1 MTLLEK
7 RGTGGEE
14 GRKDEPGEEGR
25 RQWGEDGGAGL
36 PHPGVRLHGV
46 IAAAVQWGPGV
57 LGCCSGKGHAAGLGR
72 VVESPDVSESKA
84 VPGSGHGTRDSELL
98 GGASPLVRCSGGE
111 TRFIWEASR
120 VSPGDDYLL
129 VTVFVEIENSEVE
142 GERKAGKKEAKML
155 VLRWRGLILKSDFSE
170 GFKNP

>member
-36 PHPGVRLHGV
+36 PHPGVILHGV

-98 GGASPLVRCSGGE
+98 GGPHHLSGAQEGRRASSGKPL
-111 TRFIWEASR
+111 
-120 VSPGDDYLL
+120 
-129 VTVFVEIENSEVE
+129 
-142 GERKAGKKEAKML
+142 
-155 VLRWRGLILKSDFSE
+155 
-170 GFKNP
+170 GFLQGTTIY